1 MRKSMFSVVL
11 LAAAASAAYADKKE
25 RSLTVDE
32 VEAQVAPY
40 LGQIEKCYVEAAGDV
55 RGAGHLDLAITIRW
69 DGTIDHLS
77 SDAPGLPAKT
87 WKRIDTC
94 VRASLDTVRFPQR
107 RADTTA
113 VVPYFFQKTFAP
125 NSGPQ
130 ESCWSPKGCWPNTSI
145 GRENPE
151 PKTVSRGGGATTTA
165 NRDRARH

>member
-11 LAAAASAAYADKKE
+11 LVLATSAAYADKKE

-32 VEAQVAPY
+32 VQAQVQPY
-40 LGQIEKCYVEAAGDV
+40 LGQVEKCYVDAARDI

-69 DGTIDHLS
+69 DGTVAQIS
-77 SDAPGLPAKT
+77 SDTPGVPAKV
-87 WKRIDTC
+87 WKQIDTC
-94 VRASLDTVRFPQR
+94 VRATLDTVRFPQR

-113 VVPYFFQKTFAP
+113 VVPYFFQHTWAP

-151 PKTVSRGGGATTTA
+151 PKAAIRGGATTA
-165 NRDRARH
+165 SRDRARH